1 MKMSSCIK
9 TVLAVAA
16 VLVAAAGALTYIYCR
31 ISREKAYKEKWKDYI
46 DCGLA

>member
-1 MKMSSCIK
+1 MKMPRFIK

-16 VLVAAAGALTYIYCR
+16 VLVAISGVLTYIYCKV
-31 ISREKAYKEKWKDYI
+31 SRERAYKEKWKDYI